1 MIQDLRFNHVN
12 DRVRP
17 PERPVNPR
25 FVDYAADLAYGTPRG
40 DAQSFILDYK
50 EAFMAVPASPEE
62 GRFNCC
68 FVAEDQPLR
77 RRRLPLDPDEP
88 EEGCF
93 LVWLV
98 LGFGGKSFPL
108 LYARVA

>member
-25 FVDYAADLAYGTPRG
+25 FVDYAADLAHCTSRG
-40 DAQSFILDYK
+40 DAQSFILDFM

-77 RRRLPLDPDEP
+77 RTRPPLDPIEP
-88 EEGCF
+88 VEGCF

-98 LGFGGKSFPL
+98 LGFGGKSYPL